1 MAPATILGEL
11 APVIIAVTAA
21 GGLCGGIVAL
31 LRVRPEAGK
40 LVVEAAEGA
49 VVVQSGVITSLRE
62 ELGKVREG
70 LELELVRRASCEER
84 LDACE
89 LELEHVRRVLE
100 RHGLNGVAA
109 GRPGGAP
116 PSGPQTTS

>member
-49 VVVQSGVITSLRE
+49 VVVQSGVITALRD
-62 ELGKVREG
+62 ELAELRR
-70 LELELVRRASCEER
+70 ELEAARDEEDDCKRRCLA
-84 LDACE
+84 
-89 LELEHVRRVLE
+89 LE
-100 RHGLNGVAA
+100 RELAAVRATLKRHGINGEPSP
-109 GRPGGAP
+109 RPPAP
-116 PSGPQTTS
+116 PPSAA